1 MKRTIVVSD
10 LNGEEVQEGASAT
23 VTVTFPGEDTARVL
37 EITRAEADDLFGQA
51 GREVKRRG
59 RKAGDAAATPEPAA
73 AAAAAPAAGKSK

>member
-10 LNGEEVQEGASAT
+10 LNGEEVQEGSSAT
-23 VTVTFPGEDTARVL
+23 VTVTFPGEETARVL

-59 RKAGDAAATPEPAA
+59 RKAGDAP
-73 AAAAAPAAGKSK
+73 AAPAAAGKAGK